1 MKGKNLN
8 IIDGIK
14 AAELI
19 DPLLISEQNVSNLR
33 RGEIGQVKRVSR
45 RLDYHVM
52 KPKSG
57 HRDRTSA
64 AFNNGGLQVAGESG
78 EEVLDHPN
86 LPVGGGF
93 RREAEDFGRALVLV
107 TGAER
112 ALGLRIGVG
121 SGVIL
126 GFEIRRPARSG
137 QREYHPAVVNGV
149 FPDLGA
155 PTCCH

>member
-1 MKGKNLN
+1 M
-8 IIDGIK
+8 
-14 AAELI
+14 E
-19 DPLLISEQNVSNLR
+19 PE
-33 RGEIGQVKRVSR
+33 
-45 RLDYHVM
+45 
-52 KPKSG
+52 SG
-57 HRDRTSA
+57 HRNRTSA

-78 EEVLDHPN
+78 VEVLDHPN

-112 ALGLRIGVG
+112 ALALRIGVG

-137 QREYHPAVVNGV
+137 RREYDPAVVNGV

-155 PTCCH
+155 PTCCHLLEFLLAVDLSLGQCFLKP